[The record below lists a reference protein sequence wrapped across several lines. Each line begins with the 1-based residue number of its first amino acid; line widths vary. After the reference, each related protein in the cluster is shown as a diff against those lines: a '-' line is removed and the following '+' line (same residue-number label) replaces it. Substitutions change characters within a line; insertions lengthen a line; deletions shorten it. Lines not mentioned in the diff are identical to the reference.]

1 MAKQYEQLKRM
12 REKVDRLKEKAR
24 QAGSSRM
31 TEKYLQQAENVLASV
46 QAIIENWKRFGERAQ
61 GNVNFRGMRH
71 SREAREKMSSVRKDF
86 WKSKAGSEKMW
97 RARRR
102 RQFRENGKCPLRFPR
117 LGVLSTDQKWLDTY
131 RDRYRRITGKR
142 LGRSDILFHEGN

>member
-1 MAKQYEQLKRM
+1 MAKQYDQLKRM
-12 REKVDRLKEKAR
+12 RGKVDRLKEKAR

-31 TEKYLQQAENVLASV
+31 ADKYLRQADNILASI
-46 QAIIENWKRFGERAQ
+46 QAIKDNWKEFGERAQ
-61 GNVNFRGMRH
+61 GNTNFKGMRH
-71 SREAREKMSSVRKDF
+71 SREARVKMSSARKDF

-102 RQFRENGKCPLRFPR
+102 RQYQENGECPLRFPR
-117 LGVLSTDQKWLDTY
+117 LGVSSTDQKWLDTY

-142 LGRSDILFHEGN
+142 LGRADILYHEGN

>member
-12 REKVDRLKEKAR
+12 KEKVDRLKEKAR
-24 QAGSSRM
+24 QAGSPRM
-31 TEKYLQQAENVLASV
+31 ADKYLRQADIIIASI
-46 QAIIENWKRFGERAQ
+46 QAIKDNWKEFGERAQ
-61 GNVNFRGMRH
+61 GNDNFKGMRH

-102 RQFRENGKCPLRFPR
+102 RQYREKGECPLRFPR
-117 LGVLSTDQKWLDTY
+117 LDISSADQEWLAAY
-131 RDRYRRITGKR
+131 RKRYRRITGKR
-142 LGRSDILFHEGN
+142 LGKSDILYHEGI